1 MENVLNMVEEKTM
14 PLHELKYYYGEHLG
28 FVFQGVVPSS
38 NDAIQR
44 LCNNL
49 VSWKVT
55 KKLPEFYVRVP
66 DNSIAFIFSN
76 DSEFRQGLF
85 YQACNRLSVM
95 GIFKID
101 TLSAWLKEH

>member
-1 MENVLNMVEEKTM
+1 MVEEKTI
-14 PLHELKYYYGEHLG
+14 PLHEVKYYYGEHRG
-28 FVFQGVVPSS
+28 FVFEGVIQSS
-38 NDAIQR
+38 NDAIQN

-55 KKLPEFYVRVP
+55 KKLPEFYVRVS
-66 DNSIAFIFSN
+66 NNAVAFVFDS
-76 DSEFRQGLF
+76 DSEFKQGLF